1 MFFSGGFFVPTHRRV
16 NLHDVYCSILE
27 DWRMWGCISPLS
39 EGALDDLLCNFVMMY
54 CELNSFFTTIRT
66 HFSVLGSHFQKSSR
80 SEHIGSLFGLNC
92 GLLLIALATFKVV
105 VSHLDTTSAKTLF
118 AHLHTLSKLLNLS
131 SKLKLNTKI
140 NKMAI
145 SCIFFYSNTT
155 LKYILNLKKWNAINT
170 M

>member
-1 MFFSGGFFVPTHRRV
+1 
-16 NLHDVYCSILE
+16 
-27 DWRMWGCISPLS
+27 
-39 EGALDDLLCNFVMMY
+39 MY
-54 CELNSFFTTIRT
+54 CELNSFFTTVGT

-155 LKYILNLKKWNAINT
+155 LKYILNLKNEMLSKQFDRAEHLHRCFGAIHTERVFAVQNVRRGSVEQKDSRKKHAL
-170 M
+170 